1 MKIKF
6 VIRNSIWLALL
17 LSSTFF
23 LIGLQVIPAQELD
36 LGHPIDVPN
45 YLAQPPAPPLEVVAK
60 DAPNDNGHAILVK
73 WKLSADDGAGNKNVL
88 SYEIWRSDNP
98 DTGFVLRGLVAAG
111 TNQYL
116 DRGAREKEDK
126 NYFPSHKN
134 FYYKVRD
141 KSAIT
146 YSESK
151 VSAPAYAYGQWIHT
165 GKLSILFITALFT
178 FFVVLFINWAKKGKK
193 LYVRP
198 IAGID
203 AIDEAIGRATEM
215 GRPIL
220 YILGLGSAGELGTI
234 ASLTIL
240 NRVAK
245 KTAEYQTPLLVPVAD
260 PVVLTVAQEAVKAG
274 YYEAGRPD
282 AYKED
287 SVWYIT
293 SMQFAYVSA
302 VNGLMLREKTATN
315 IYMGVFYAE
324 SLLLAETGNVA
335 GSIQISGTD
344 QVAQIPFFVAATD
357 YTLIGEELY
366 AASAYLGKEPLL
378 LGAIKAQDWGKIF
391 IMISLIIG
399 AIAASFHLD
408 FIVNLFRIK
417 L

>member
-1 MKIKF
+1 MKNKS
-6 VIRNSIWLALL
+6 VLWHRVLL
-17 LSSTFF
+17 IFILLFSFFF
-23 LIGLQVIPAQELD
+23 LGLEISLAQESGEAKVQPD
-36 LGHPIDVPN
+36 S
-45 YLAQPPAPPLEVVAK
+45 LAPAPSPPTDVVAK
-60 DAPNDNGHAILVK
+60 DAPNDNGHAIIVN
-73 WKLSADDGAGNKNVL
+73 WKLSSDDGAGKKDVL
-88 SYEIWRSDNP
+88 SYEILRSDNP
-98 DTGFVLRGLVAAG
+98 DTGFVVRGMVPAG

-116 DRGAREKEDK
+116 DRGARDKEDK

-134 FYYKVRD
+134 FYYKIRAKTDV
-141 KSAIT
+141 SF
-146 YSESK
+146 SESA
-151 VSAPAYAYGQWIHT
+151 VSAPAYAFGQWYHT
-165 GKLSILFITALFT
+165 GKTSIFLATAVFT
-178 FFVVLFINWAKKGKK
+178 FFVLLFINMAKKGKE

-203 AIDEAIGRATEM
+203 AVDEAIGRATEM

-220 YILGLGSAGELGTI
+220 YILGLGSAGDLATI

-260 PVVLTVAQEAVKAG
+260 PVVLTVAQEAVRAG
-274 YYEAGRPD
+274 YYDAGRPD

-287 SVWYIT
+287 SVFYLT

-302 VNGLMLREKTATN
+302 VNGLMLRERTATN
-315 IYMGVFYAE
+315 IYMGAFYAE
-324 SLLLAETGNVA
+324 SLLLAETGNIA

-366 AASAYLGKEPLL
+366 AASAYLGREPLL
-378 LGAIKAQDWGKIF
+378 LGAIKAQDWGKIL
-391 IMISLIIG
+391 IMISLILG
-399 AIAASFHLD
+399 TLAATLHFD
-408 FIVNLFRIK
+408 FFVNLFRIK

>member
-1 MKIKF
+1 MKDRF
-6 VIRNSIWLALL
+6 VFRNKISLIFLL
-17 LSSTFF
+17 LFSFF
-23 LIGLQVIPAQELD
+23 LIGLQISSAQEL
-36 LGHPIDVPN
+36 GHAIAIPDSF
-45 YLAQPPAPPLEVVAK
+45 AQAPAPAMDVVAK
-60 DAPNDNGHAILVK
+60 DAPNDNGHAIMVR
-73 WKLSADDGAGNKNVL
+73 WKLSADDGAGKNNVL
-88 SYEIWRSDNP
+88 SYEILRSDNP
-98 DTGFVLRGLVAAG
+98 DTGFVSRGVVAAG

-134 FYYKVRD
+134 FYYKIKA
-141 KSAIT
+141 KSAISL
-146 YSESK
+146 SESN
-151 VSAPAYAYGQWIHT
+151 VSAPAYAFGQWFHT
-165 GKLSILFITALFT
+165 GKTSIFISTFLFT
-178 FFVVLFINWAKKGKK
+178 LFVLVFIRHAKKGKE

-203 AIDEAIGRATEM
+203 AIDDAIGRATEM

-220 YILGLGSAGELGTI
+220 YILGMGSAGDLGTI

-240 NRVAK
+240 SRVAK
-245 KTAEYQTPLLVPVAD
+245 KTAEYQTPLLVPVSD
-260 PVVLTVAQEAVKAG
+260 PVVLTVAQEAVRTG
-274 YYEAGRPD
+274 YFEAGRPD

-287 SVWYIT
+287 SVFYLT

-302 VNGLMLREKTATN
+302 VNGLMLRQKTATN

-378 LGAIKAQDWGKIF
+378 LGAIKAQDWGKIL
-391 IMISLIIG
+391 IMISLILG
-399 AIAASFHLD
+399 TLAASFHLD

>member
-1 MKIKF
+1 MKEKLVFGNKVLLIF
-6 VIRNSIWLALL
+6 FLL
-17 LSSTFF
+17 LLFLFLGINITF
-23 LIGLQVIPAQELD
+23 AQEAGEAKASVD
-36 LGHPIDVPN
+36 S
-45 YLAQPPAPPLEVVAK
+45 LAQAPAPPTNVVAR
-60 DAPNDNGHAILVK
+60 DAPNDNGHALVVT
-73 WKLSADDGAGNKNVL
+73 WTLSPDDGAGKNNVV
-88 SYEIWRSDNP
+88 SYEILRSDNP
-98 DTGFVLRGLVAAG
+98 DTGFVVKGVVALG
-111 TNQYL
+111 ISQYE
-116 DRGAREKEDK
+116 DKGAKEKGDK
-126 NYFPSHKN
+126 NYLPSHKD
-134 FYYKVRD
+134 FYYRVRARAD
-141 KSAIT
+141 GIF
-146 YSESK
+146 SESV
-151 VSAPAYAYGQWIHT
+151 VSAPAYAYGQWFHF
-165 GKLSILFITALFT
+165 GKSPIFIGSVIFT
-178 FFVVLFINWAKKGKK
+178 FFVVLFINMAKKGKE

-203 AIDEAIGRATEM
+203 AVDEAIGRATEM

-220 YILGLGSAGELGTI
+220 YIVGLGSAADLGTI

-245 KTAEYQTPLLVPVAD
+245 KVAEYQTPILVPCAD
-260 PVVLTVAQEAVKAG
+260 PIVMTVAQESVKAG
-274 YYEAGRPD
+274 YYDAGRPD

-302 VNGLMLREKTATN
+302 VNGLMLRERTATN

-378 LGAIKAQDWGKIF
+378 LGAIKAQDWGKIL
-391 IMISLIIG
+391 IMISLVLG
-399 AIAASFHLD
+399 VLAASFHFD
-408 FIVNLFRIK
+408 FFVKLFQVK
-417 L
+417 M

>member
-1 MKIKF
+1 MKNKIVF
-6 VIRNSIWLALL
+6 QCLGRFILL
-17 LSSTFF
+17 ISSTLF
-23 LIGLQVIPAQELD
+23 LLYPGFSSAQEGVQTQGPPD
-36 LGHPIDVPN
+36 S
-45 YLAQPPAPPLEVVAK
+45 LAQPPAPPTDVAAK
-60 DAPNDNGHAILVK
+60 DAPNDNGHAIEVT
-73 WKLSADDGAGNKNVL
+73 WKLSPDDGVGRNNVL
-88 SYEIWRSDNP
+88 AYEIWRSDNP

-116 DRGAREKEDK
+116 DRGAREKEDN

-134 FYYKVRD
+134 FYYLIRARSD
-141 KSAIT
+141 IT

-151 VSAPAYAYGQWIHT
+151 VSDPAYAYGQWFHT
-165 GKLSILFITALFT
+165 GKTPIFIATVLFT
-178 FFVVLFINWAKKGKK
+178 FFVVLFINWAKKGRE

-203 AIDEAIGRATEM
+203 AVDEAIGRATEM

-220 YILGLGSAGELGTI
+220 YILGLGSAGDLGTI

-245 KTAEYQTPLLVPVAD
+245 KTAEYQTPLMVPVAD
-260 PVVLTVAQEAVKAG
+260 AVVLTVAQEAVKAG
-274 YYEAGRPD
+274 YYEAGRPEG
-282 AYKED
+282 YKED
-287 SVWYIT
+287 MVFFVT
-293 SMQFAYVSA
+293 SMQFAYVSH
-302 VNGLMLREKTATN
+302 VNGLMLRERTATN

-324 SLLLAETGNVA
+324 SLLLAETGNIA

-344 QVAQIPFFVAATD
+344 QVAQIPFFIAATD

-391 IMISLIIG
+391 IMISLILG
-399 AIAASFHLD
+399 ALAASFHLD

>member
-1 MKIKF
+1 MKNKF
-6 VIRNSIWLALL
+6 IFQCFVLCVFI
-17 LSSTFF
+17 LSFYCF
-23 LIGLQVIPAQELD
+23 LSNPAISLAQEEVQAQIPPD
-36 LGHPIDVPN
+36 S
-45 YLAQPPAPPLEVVAK
+45 LAQPPAPPTGVVAK
-60 DAPNDNGHAILVK
+60 DAPNDNGHAIEVT
-73 WKLSADDGAGNKNVL
+73 WKLSPDDGVGRNNVL
-88 SYEIWRSDNP
+88 AYEIWRSDNP

-111 TNQYL
+111 TNAYL
-116 DRGAREKEDK
+116 DRGAREKEDP
-126 NYFPSHKN
+126 NYFPGHKD
-134 FYYKVRD
+134 FYYLIRARSDV
-141 KSAIT
+141 T
-146 YSESK
+146 YSESM
-151 VSAPAYAYGQWIHT
+151 VSAPAYAYGQWFHT
-165 GKLSILFITALFT
+165 GKISIFFATVLFT
-178 FFVVLFINWAKKGKK
+178 FFVLLFINWAKKGRE
-193 LYVRP
+193 LYIRP

-203 AIDEAIGRATEM
+203 AVDEAIGRATEM

-220 YILGLGSAGELGTI
+220 YILGLGSAAELGTI

-274 YYEAGRPD
+274 YYDAGRPD
-282 AYKED
+282 SYKED
-287 SVWYIT
+287 SVFYLT

-302 VNGLMLREKTATN
+302 VNGLMLRERTATN

-378 LGAIKAQDWGKIF
+378 LGAIKAQDWGKIL
-391 IMISLIIG
+391 IMISLILG
-399 AIAASFHLD
+399 ALAASFHLD
-408 FIVNLFRIK
+408 FIVNIFRIN

>member
-1 MKIKF
+1 MKNKGDF
-6 VIRNSIWLALL
+6 RNKILL
-17 LSSTFF
+17 IFF
-23 LIGLQVIPAQELD
+23 LTLFFLFGGLNGSSAQETGESKAPVD
-36 LGHPIDVPN
+36 SI
-45 YLAQPPAPPLEVVAK
+45 AQPPAPPTDVVAK
-60 DAPNDNGHAILVK
+60 DAPNDNGHAIVVT
-73 WKLSADDGAGNKNVL
+73 WKFSADDGVGKNNVL
-88 SYEIWRSDNP
+88 SYEILRSDNP
-98 DTGFVLRGLVAAG
+98 DTGFVVRGMVPAG

-134 FYYKVRD
+134 FYYQIKAQ
-141 KSAIT
+141 SAVSF
-146 YSESK
+146 SESN
-151 VSAPAYAYGQWIHT
+151 VSAPAYAFGQWFHT
-165 GKLSILFITALFT
+165 GKTSIFLATVIFT
-178 FFVVLFINWAKKGKK
+178 IFVLLFINQAKKGKE

-203 AIDEAIGRATEM
+203 AVDEAIGRATEM

-220 YILGLGSAGELGTI
+220 YILGLGSAGDLGTI

-240 NRVAK
+240 SRVAK

-260 PVVLTVAQEAVKAG
+260 PVVLTVAQEAVRAG
-274 YYEAGRPD
+274 YYDAGRPD

-287 SVWYIT
+287 SVFYLT

-302 VNGLMLREKTATN
+302 VNGLMLRERTATN
-315 IYMGVFYAE
+315 LYMGVFYAE

-366 AASAYLGKEPLL
+366 AASAYLGREPLL
-378 LGAIKAQDWGKIF
+378 LGAIKAQDWGKIL
-391 IMISLIIG
+391 IMVSLLLG
-399 AIAASFHLD
+399 ALAATLHFD
-408 FIVNLFRIK
+408 FFVNLFRIK

>member
-1 MKIKF
+1 MKNRF
-6 VIRNSIWLALL
+6 VFRKSILL
-17 LSSTFF
+17 IFLFSFSFF
-23 LIGLQVIPAQELD
+23 LFGLSISPAQEM
-36 LGHPIDVPN
+36 GVPVAAPISAP
-45 YLAQPPAPPLEVVAK
+45 QPPDPPMNVVAK
-60 DAPNDNGHAILVK
+60 DAPNDNGHAIVVK
-73 WKLSADDGAGNKNVL
+73 WSLSADDGKGKNNVL

-98 DTGFVLRGLVAAG
+98 DTGFVLRGLVPAG
-111 TNQYL
+111 TSQYL
-116 DRGAREKEDK
+116 DRGAREKEEE
-126 NYFPSHKN
+126 NYFPPHKN
-134 FYYKVRD
+134 FYYQIKA
-141 KSAIT
+141 KSDISF
-146 YSESK
+146 SESE

-165 GKLSILFITALFT
+165 GKLSILFATAVFT
-178 FFVVLFINWAKKGKK
+178 FFVLLFINWAKKGKK

-203 AIDEAIGRATEM
+203 AVDEAIGRATEM

-245 KTAEYQTPLLVPVAD
+245 KTAEYQTPLLVPVSD

-378 LGAIKAQDWGKIF
+378 LGAIKAQDWGKIL
-391 IMISLIIG
+391 IVISLILG
-399 AIAASFHLD
+399 VLAASFHLD
-408 FIVNLFRIK
+408 FFVNLFRIK

>member
-1 MKIKF
+1 MKDKYNLLTKVLVLFLFTLTFIF
-6 VIRNSIWLALL
+6 FRMDACSGQEAGEAEVLEDSLAE
-17 LSSTFF
+17 
-23 LIGLQVIPAQELD
+23 A
-36 LGHPIDVPN
+36 
-45 YLAQPPAPPLEVVAK
+45 PAPPSNVVGK
-60 DAPNDNGHAILVK
+60 DAPNDNGHAITVT
-73 WKLSADDGAGNKNVL
+73 WTLSPDDGAGKNNVL
-88 SYEIWRSDNP
+88 AYEILRSENP
-98 DTGFVLRGLVAAG
+98 DTGFVVRGMVPMG
-111 TNQYL
+111 TSEYL
-116 DRGAREKEDK
+116 DKGVREKQDK
-126 NYFPSHKN
+126 NYLPSRRD
-134 FYYKVRD
+134 FYYKIKA
-141 KSAIT
+141 KSDLAFSV
-146 YSESK
+146 SE
-151 VSAPAYAYGQWIHT
+151 VSAPANAFGQWFHT
-165 GKLSILFITALFT
+165 GKTPIFLATAIFT
-178 FFVVLFINWAKKGKK
+178 FFVVLFINVAKKGKE

-203 AIDEAIGRATEM
+203 AVDEAIGRATEM

-220 YILGLGSAGELGTI
+220 YILGLGSAGDLGTI

-240 NRVAK
+240 SRVAK

-260 PVVLTVAQEAVKAG
+260 PVVLTVAQESVKAG
-274 YYEAGRPD
+274 YYDAGRPD

-287 SVWYIT
+287 SVFYLT

-302 VNGLMLREKTATN
+302 VNGLMLRQRTATN

-378 LGAIKAQDWGKIF
+378 LGTIKAQDWGKIL
-391 IMISLIIG
+391 IMIALVLG
-399 AIAASFHLD
+399 TLAATLHFD
-408 FIVNLFRIK
+408 FFVNLFQIK